1 MGMRK
6 MKLETKLIT
15 VGTLIVILPL
25 VIVGFIAVNKSMN
38 EMTKLHYEQMET
50 RSKLLAQMI
59 DRVLEGE
66 MKLVTDL
73 SVGNTTIKAA
83 TAVAEKGVENS
94 KDEIDA
100 LNRKLITFS
109 KTKGLGENSQVV
121 IAVGLDGK
129 IFASSIPDEYNG
141 VSVADRQ
148 YVKDALAGQKNIRY
162 AGINKVSQKLFMPV
176 ATPIH
181 SRDGKI
187 VGVVSNT
194 IDIGFLDDII
204 KDEKIG
210 TTGYAFVVDEDGYF
224 ISHPNKEL
232 VLKQSTSKLRGM
244 EDISNKMTSGQQGVA
259 QYVFEGDEKVCGYA
273 PVTLSGWSAG
283 LNITEAELFAS
294 ARSLRTTILTIGLL
308 FVAVAVVIYY
318 FFARSISSAINRA
331 VAALTE
337 SSDQIASASTQV
349 SSASRQLAEGAG
361 EQASSIEETSSS
373 LEELASMTRQ
383 NADNAQQADSLVQ
396 EAREI
401 VNDVSAKLDQMTAS
415 IKDIDKNSS
424 ETQKII
430 KTIDEIAF
438 QTNLLALNAAVEAA
452 RAGEAGAGFAV
463 VAEEV
468 RNLAQRSAEAAK
480 NTNDL
485 IGNTVKSVKEG
496 ARLCGDTNEAFKKNA
511 EVAGKTNELVGEIA
525 AASQEQAQGIEQINN
540 AITEM
545 ERVTQQ
551 NASNAEESAAASE
564 EMNAQAEG
572 LRSIVTEL
580 SDIVGGSNGSN
591 GRLLKVSGRDRREK
605 RQVGSVTRASVPVPV
620 KATRAS
626 KSGKVVKPEEVI
638 PMDDGDFQDF

>member
-1 MGMRK
+1 
-6 MKLETKLIT
+6 
-15 VGTLIVILPL
+15 
-25 VIVGFIAVNKSMN
+25 
-38 EMTKLHYEQMET
+38 
-50 RSKLLAQMI
+50 
-59 DRVLEGE
+59 
-66 MKLVTDL
+66 
-73 SVGNTTIKAA
+73 
-83 TAVAEKGVENS
+83 
-94 KDEIDA
+94 
-100 LNRKLITFS
+100 
-109 KTKGLGENSQVV
+109 
-121 IAVGLDGK
+121 LDGK
-129 IFASSIPDEYNG
+129 IFASSIPDKYNG

-148 YVKDALAGQKNIRY
+148 YVKDALAGQKNAKY
-162 AGINKVSQKLFMPV
+162 AGVNKVTQKLFMPV
-176 ATPIH
+176 AVPVY
-181 SRDGKI
+181 SREGKI
-187 VGVVSNT
+187 VGVTSNI
-194 IDIGFLDDII
+194 IDISFLDDVI
-204 KDEKIG
+204 KDEKVG
-210 TTGYAFVVDEDGYF
+210 TSGYAYVVDKDGYF
-224 ISHPNKEL
+224 VSHPKKEL
-232 VLKQSTSKLRGM
+232 VLKQSISKLSGM
-244 EDISNKMTSGQQGVA
+244 EDVSNKMTSGQQGVA
-259 QYVFEGDEKVCGYA
+259 QYVFDGEEKVCGYA
-273 PVTLSGWSAG
+273 PVTLSGWSVG
-283 LNITEAELFAS
+283 LGVTKAELFAS
-294 ARSLRTTILTIGLL
+294 ARSLRNIILTIGLL
-308 FVAVAVVIYY
+308 FVVASVVIYY
-318 FFARSISSAINRA
+318 FFARSISAAINRA
-331 VAALTE
+331 VAALIE

-349 SSASRQLAEGAG
+349 SSASQQLAEGAG

-401 VNDVSAKLDQMTAS
+401 VNDVSAKLDQMTTA

-496 ARLCGDTNEAFKKNA
+496 ARLCGDTNDAFRKNA
-511 EVAGKTNELVGEIA
+511 EVAGKTNELVSEIA

-551 NASNAEESAAASE
+551 NAANAEESAAASE

-580 SDIVGGSNGSN
+580 SDLVGG
-591 GRLLKVSGRDRREK
+591 
-605 RQVGSVTRASVPVPV
+605 
-620 KATRAS
+620 
-626 KSGKVVKPEEVI
+626 
-638 PMDDGDFQDF
+638 

>member
-1 MGMRK
+1 MRK
-6 MKLETKLIT
+6 MKLGTKLIMI
-15 VGTLIVILPL
+15 GTLIVVLPL
-25 VIVGFIAVNKSMN
+25 AIVGFVAVSKSVK
-38 EMTKLHYEQMET
+38 EITSIEYEQMMA
-50 RSKLLAQMI
+50 RSKGLAQMI
-59 DRVLEGE
+59 DKVFEGE

-73 SVGNTTIKAA
+73 TVSNETVAA
-83 TAVAEKGVENS
+83 ASAVAEKGLDNS

-100 LNRKLITFS
+100 LNRKFITFS

-129 IFASSIPDEYNG
+129 IFAASKPDAYTG
-141 VSVADRQ
+141 VSIADRQ
-148 YVKDALAGQKNIRY
+148 YFKDAAAGHKNIKY
-162 AGINKVSQKLFMPV
+162 AGVNKVTNMLFMPV
-176 ATPIH
+176 AAPIY
-181 SRDGKI
+181 SNTGKI

-194 IDIGFLDDII
+194 IDIGFLDNLI
-204 KDEKIG
+204 KNERIG
-210 TTGYAFVVDEDGYF
+210 QTGYAFIVDKAGYF
-224 ISHPNKEL
+224 VAHPNKEL
-232 VLKQSTSKLRGM
+232 VLTKSIADVASMGDVL
-244 EDISNKMTSGQQGVA
+244 SKMTSGQSGVGN
-259 QYVFEGDEKVCGYA
+259 YVFENEKKTCGYA
-273 PVTLSGWSAG
+273 PVTLSGWSVA
-283 LNITEAELFAS
+283 LSVAESELLAPARHLRNI
-294 ARSLRTTILTIGLL
+294 ILSIGIMF
-308 FVAVAVVIYY
+308 FVAAIIVYY
-318 FFARSISSAINRA
+318 FFARSISTAINKA
-331 VAALTE
+331 VAALIE
-337 SSDQIASASTQV
+337 SSDQIGSASTQV
-349 SSASRQLAEGAG
+349 SSSSQQLAEGAG

-383 NADNAQQADSLVQ
+383 NADNAQQADSLVR

-401 VNDVSAKLDQMTAS
+401 VNEVNTKLDQMTVA

-496 ARLCGDTNEAFKKNA
+496 ARLCGETNDAFKKNA
-511 EVAGKTNELVGEIA
+511 EVASKTNELVSEIA

-540 AITEM
+540 AISEM

-551 NASNAEESAAASE
+551 NAANAEESAAASE

-572 LRSIVTEL
+572 LRSIVKEL
-580 SDIVGGSNGSN
+580 SDLVGGTNGTMDHSQ
-591 GRLLKVSGRDRREK
+591 GFKKIGSEKK
-605 RQVGSVTRASVPVPV
+605 RQRYMTSTALSVPA
-620 KATRAS
+620 KSTS
-626 KSGKVVKPEEVI
+626 STKSGKVVKPEDII
-638 PMDDGDFQDF
+638 PLDEGNFQDF

>member
-1 MGMRK
+1 MRK
-6 MKLETKLIT
+6 MKLGTKLIMI
-15 VGTLIVILPL
+15 GTLIVVLPL
-25 VIVGFIAVNKSMN
+25 AIVGFVAVSKSVK
-38 EMTKLHYEQMET
+38 EITSIEYEQMMA
-50 RSKLLAQMI
+50 RSKGLAQMI
-59 DRVLEGE
+59 DKVFEGE

-73 SVGNTTIKAA
+73 TVSSETVEAA
-83 TAVAEKGVENS
+83 SAVAEKGLDNS

-100 LNRKLITFS
+100 LNRKFITFS

-129 IFASSIPDEYNG
+129 IFAASKPDAYTG
-141 VSVADRQ
+141 VSIADRQ
-148 YVKDALAGQKNIRY
+148 YFKDAAAGHKNIKY
-162 AGINKVSQKLFMPV
+162 AGVNKVTNMLFMPV
-176 ATPIH
+176 AAPIY
-181 SRDGKI
+181 SNTGKI

-194 IDIGFLDDII
+194 IDIGFLDNLI
-204 KDEKIG
+204 KNERIG
-210 TTGYAFVVDEDGYF
+210 QTGYAFIVDKAGYF
-224 ISHPNKEL
+224 VAHPNKEL
-232 VLKQSTSKLRGM
+232 VLTKSIADVASMGDVL
-244 EDISNKMTSGQQGVA
+244 SKMTSGQSGVGN
-259 QYVFEGDEKVCGYA
+259 YVFENEKKTCGYA
-273 PVTLSGWSAG
+273 PVTLSGWSVA
-283 LNITEAELFAS
+283 LSVAESELLAPARHLRNI
-294 ARSLRTTILTIGLL
+294 ILSIGIMF
-308 FVAVAVVIYY
+308 FVAAIIVYY
-318 FFARSISSAINRA
+318 FFARSISTAINKA
-331 VAALTE
+331 VAALIE
-337 SSDQIASASTQV
+337 SSDQIGSASTQV
-349 SSASRQLAEGAG
+349 SSSSQQLAEGAG

-383 NADNAQQADSLVQ
+383 NADNAQQADSLVR

-401 VNDVSAKLDQMTAS
+401 VNEVNTKLDQMTVA

-496 ARLCGDTNEAFKKNA
+496 ARLCGETNDAFKKNA
-511 EVAGKTNELVGEIA
+511 EVAGKTNELVSEIA

-540 AITEM
+540 AISEM

-551 NASNAEESAAASE
+551 NAANAEESAAASE

-572 LRSIVTEL
+572 LRSIVKEL
-580 SDIVGGSNGSN
+580 SDLVGGTNGTMDHSQ
-591 GRLLKVSGRDRREK
+591 GFKKIGSEKK
-605 RQVGSVTRASVPVPV
+605 RQRYMTSTALSVPA
-620 KATRAS
+620 KSTS
-626 KSGKVVKPEEVI
+626 STKSGKVVKPEDII
-638 PMDDGDFQDF
+638 PLDEGNFQDF